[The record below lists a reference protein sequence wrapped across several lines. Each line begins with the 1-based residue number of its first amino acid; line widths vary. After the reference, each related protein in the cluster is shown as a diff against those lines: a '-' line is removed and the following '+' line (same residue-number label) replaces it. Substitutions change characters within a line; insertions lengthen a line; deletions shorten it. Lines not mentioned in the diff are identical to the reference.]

1 MMSSAFSEPGNGD
14 STEQSRLGLDA
25 VIKRLEDTVL
35 SPTASR
41 EDRALT
47 VRGGRWRA
55 SPTPVPARIREIV
68 AGSLA
73 EGPPQGLREPPAT
86 PGPGPEEH
94 ALLQDELS
102 RLEDLLAQAGA
113 ERDELAGRYH
123 AVSKRLQAQLET
135 TTAQLRRSE
144 LERSMDLEEAL
155 GRLEAA
161 EQRSTGLTQVN
172 ALLREQLEQM
182 RKAHNRLAEELART
196 TGSVPR
202 LRAELELRE
211 AQRWTRKECRR
222 SGVGVNG
229 VAVPPPLSLASVS
242 CLQAGRAH
250 SGQPQDALLQRQV
263 TALRGQ
269 LAELRAAT
277 EKGLADLRAD
287 VARMARRLHTACLSL
302 GSNLRLTAGSAAA
315 ALEQQLRD
323 KVREVLQLQGRW
335 AAEKAALQARL
346 TEQTLLVEKLTK
358 QNVSKERA
366 ISSLRMD
373 VQRLVAQAD
382 AGSEELAR
390 SSGAEGEGVQGQ
402 RRSPLHTGSL
412 LRAESPATLGSAL
425 WAVRAA
431 IQKWRQREQELRQQL
446 ESSEARATG
455 LQEQLSESQRELQ
468 ASRSLLQEERQD
480 LLGKL
485 EAQSREAQWNR
496 VTIELLGRGKAAL
509 EEAVEELRGEAAMSQ
524 AETRGLEARNAELQR
539 RLQQCAEQK
548 EALER
553 QGERSRRALESSQG
567 RLEQLEG
574 TVSGLKMELVSAQE
588 ALDSA
593 RLQRDILESE
603 REGLHGALARAE
615 SSKADLELL
624 VSRLK
629 AEGVEQRDSLAKMAA
644 VTEALAQD
652 KCSLNHAVLQ
662 LEQERDQLQMQQQT
676 LVQGQAG
683 AREQLLQA
691 KRQVELLRAERR
703 GLQQACRQLEERLE
717 RLEGQAARLRRERAQ
732 LQEQVGQVTCK
743 KQALE
748 KQLAQSLQDQ
758 EAQMAALQRALQ
770 EKEALSEE
778 RVQLLA
784 KQEALEKQGQL
795 MAEEAADLRAE
806 RDALESSLFEAQQ
819 LASQLQAQ
827 QEQLEGEARS
837 ARLAQQALQ
846 VELEQLQSVR
856 EAQETRL
863 RQRAAQ
869 QERDVQLAL
878 ESRAL
883 AHREDLARLQR
894 EKETLSLS
902 LMEGKEAAAR
912 RLKQEQELVAKNAS
926 RREALKEGVQSRRRE
941 RDERLL
947 QLQLEKQQALLLR
960 DAELSRL
967 RRELQLVRREAQG
980 QQERAEA
987 TVSAVAAELK
997 ALQAQF
1003 EDAISAHQTEARA
1016 LRETLRELAA
1026 QRSSAGRE
1034 AETLRAQ
1041 LDEAREA
1048 LAALRQELQGSE
1060 ETQEGLQREAR
1071 DARRVLADTAH
1082 EKDALRDSNT
1092 ELRAA
1097 LRRAEQEK
1105 ASFKRSTEERE
1116 QKVLVLEEAWAAAQ
1130 KQAGE
1135 LWAGLREAE
1144 RVAVDTQRQLQE
1156 LRRQV
1161 TTLEVENQRKSR
1173 ELVRLQTRGAQEPS
1187 RQEALALQTLVAEA
1201 EAARED
1207 SQREVRRLRRMLA
1220 EVEAW
1225 AKTREKHLER
1235 QLCESRGS
1243 ERALWAELR
1252 SVAQRLQQADGTAD
1266 SFQVRLDGACHWA
1279 HGLEQELA
1287 RAEGARREAEGRRGQ
1302 LWSTLHPGVG
1312 LHGRSPMASPELA
1325 GPPTRGP
1332 VPLAAPV
1339 ALARPWRPQGR
1350 GARASMRDAQRD
1362 LTWKLRDAQ
1371 REGPELPH
1379 RQPPARHMDCPST
1392 HGLPPTSVLPQDVW
1406 HSQTGVLSARRGEAK
1421 SEPTWALSLMEQLQR
1436 ALAVSEKGTSCPRP
1450 APGAMARVI
1459 LGNARLG
1466 PRGQPSEHT
1475 PTEGILH
1482 LAANG
1487 LSQLRCR
1494 ITGESS
1500 PETSRASPP
1509 RPALHVIQA
1518 DARRR
1523 VLWSTPGLCPQD
1535 RLSLPPPGAA
1545 RRCGWALG
1553 PAAGSARGAARRG
1566 ASCGRGGRAAPRTA
1580 RLQGELACDRS
1591 PTFAVPRPGSSQS
1604 WQSPPVP
1611 RGSCRESQC
1620 CLELGGPSTRPP
1632 TPGTRV
1638 PWRVSCCP
1646 GARSVGTDDRVCA
1659 GPGQRSEGLSL
1670 RKVQVQTA
1678 ELEQAHTQGLQELVA
1693 QHQRLQAAET
1703 KRLHGAR
1710 PQATQAPVSRERAQ
1724 QRQAKVLEGQLGWQG
1739 QLLDRDVQWRRAC
1752 LRQAFWA
1759 KNSVNT
1765 GKHVENISTNWSQK
1779 HNVLQGPATTSLRPE
1794 AARLRLQELRGRHGG
1809 RWLEVT
1815 QSPVSVTHWPRE
1827 ALGCKS

>member
-1 MMSSAFSEPGNGD
+1 MGGRQRCRDLPAPGV
-14 STEQSRLGLDA
+14 SRR
-25 VIKRLEDTVL
+25 VFQRLEDTVL

-47 VRGGRWRA
+47 VHGGRWRA

-68 AGSLA
+68 ADSLA
-73 EGPPQGLREPPAT
+73 EGPPQGLREPPAA

-123 AVSKRLQAQLET
+123 AVSERLQARLET

-161 EQRSTGLTQVN
+161 EQR
-172 ALLREQLEQM
+172 
-182 RKAHNRLAEELART
+182 
-196 TGSVPR
+196 
-202 LRAELELRE
+202 
-211 AQRWTRKECRR
+211 
-222 SGVGVNG
+222 
-229 VAVPPPLSLASVS
+229 
-242 CLQAGRAH
+242 
-250 SGQPQDALLQRQV
+250 
-263 TALRGQ
+263 
-269 LAELRAAT
+269 
-277 EKGLADLRAD
+277 GLADLRAD
-287 VARMARRLHTACLSL
+287 VARMARRLHTACLNL

-323 KVREVLQLQGRW
+323 KVREMLQLQGRW
-335 AAEKAALQARL
+335 AAEKVALQARL
-346 TEQTLLVEKLTK
+346 AEQTLLVEKLTE
-358 QNVSKERA
+358 QNASKERA

-373 VQRLVAQAD
+373 MQRLAAQAD

-390 SSGAEGEGVQGQ
+390 SSGAEGEEVQGQ

-412 LRAESPATLGSAL
+412 LRAESPATLDSAL
-425 WAVRAA
+425 WALRAA
-431 IQKWRQREQELRQQL
+431 IQKWRQREQ
-446 ESSEARATG
+446 
-455 LQEQLSESQRELQ
+455 
-468 ASRSLLQEERQD
+468 
-480 LLGKL
+480 
-485 EAQSREAQWNR
+485 
-496 VTIELLGRGKAAL
+496 
-509 EEAVEELRGEAAMSQ
+509 
-524 AETRGLEARNAELQR
+524 
-539 RLQQCAEQK
+539 
-548 EALER
+548 
-553 QGERSRRALESSQG
+553 
-567 RLEQLEG
+567 
-574 TVSGLKMELVSAQE
+574 
-588 ALDSA
+588 
-593 RLQRDILESE
+593 
-603 REGLHGALARAE
+603 AE

-652 KCSLNHAVLQ
+652 KCSLNHLVLQ
-662 LEQERDQLQMQQQT
+662 LEQERDELRAQQQT

-683 AREQLLQA
+683 TREQLAQA
-691 KRQVELLRAERR
+691 ERQVELLRAERR
-703 GLQQACRQLEERLE
+703 GLQRACGRLEERLE

-732 LQEQVGQVTCK
+732 LQEQVTCK

-778 RVQLLA
+778 RAQLLA

-863 RQRAAQ
+863 RRQAAQ

-878 ESRAL
+878 ESQAL

-902 LMEGKEAAAR
+902 LMEEKEAAAR
-912 RLKQEQELVAKNAS
+912 RLKQEKELVAKNAS
-926 RREALKEGVQSRRRE
+926 RTEALKEQVQSLRRE
-941 RDERLL
+941 RDEGRL

-967 RRELQLVRREAQG
+967 RGELQLVRREAQG
-980 QQERAEA
+980 QQEQAEA

-1048 LAALRQELQGSE
+1048 LAALRRELQGSE
-1060 ETQEGLQREAR
+1060 ETQEGLQGEAQ
-1071 DARRVLADTAH
+1071 DARRALADAAR

-1135 LWAGLREAE
+1135 LRAGLREAD
-1144 RVAVDTQRQLQE
+1144 RAAVDTQRQLQE

-1161 TTLEVENQRKSR
+1161 MTLEVENQRKSR
-1173 ELVRLQTRGAQEPS
+1173 ELVWLQTRGAQEPS

-1207 SQREVRRLRRMLA
+1207 AQREVRRLRRMLA
-1220 EVEAW
+1220 EVEAR
-1225 AKTREKHLER
+1225 AETREKGLER
-1235 QLCESRGS
+1235 QLCKSRGS

-1252 SVAQRLQQADGTAD
+1252 GVAQKLQQANGTAD
-1266 SFQVRLDGACHWA
+1266 SLQVLPDGACHWA

-1287 RAEGARREAEGRRGQ
+1287 RAKGAWREAEGQRGQ

-1312 LHGRSPMASPELA
+1312 LHGQSPAASPEPA
-1325 GPPTRGP
+1325 GPPTRVLKKKGP
-1332 VPLAAPV
+1332 FAAV
-1339 ALARPWRPQGR
+1339 
-1350 GARASMRDAQRD
+1350 
-1362 LTWKLRDAQ
+1362 
-1371 REGPELPH
+1371 
-1379 RQPPARHMDCPST
+1379 
-1392 HGLPPTSVLPQDVW
+1392 
-1406 HSQTGVLSARRGEAK
+1406 
-1421 SEPTWALSLMEQLQR
+1421 
-1436 ALAVSEKGTSCPRP
+1436 
-1450 APGAMARVI
+1450 
-1459 LGNARLG
+1459 
-1466 PRGQPSEHT
+1466 
-1475 PTEGILH
+1475 
-1482 LAANG
+1482 
-1487 LSQLRCR
+1487 
-1494 ITGESS
+1494 
-1500 PETSRASPP
+1500 
-1509 RPALHVIQA
+1509 
-1518 DARRR
+1518 
-1523 VLWSTPGLCPQD
+1523 
-1535 RLSLPPPGAA
+1535 
-1545 RRCGWALG
+1545 
-1553 PAAGSARGAARRG
+1553 
-1566 ASCGRGGRAAPRTA
+1566 
-1580 RLQGELACDRS
+1580 
-1591 PTFAVPRPGSSQS
+1591 
-1604 WQSPPVP
+1604 
-1611 RGSCRESQC
+1611 
-1620 CLELGGPSTRPP
+1620 
-1632 TPGTRV
+1632 
-1638 PWRVSCCP
+1638 
-1646 GARSVGTDDRVCA
+1646 
-1659 GPGQRSEGLSL
+1659 
-1670 RKVQVQTA
+1670 VQTA
-1678 ELEQAHTQGLQELVA
+1678 ELEQAHSQRLQELVA

-1703 KRLHGAR
+1703 ERLHGAR
-1710 PQATQAPVSRERAQ
+1710 PQAAQAPVSRERAQ
-1724 QRQAKVLEGQLGWQG
+1724 QWQAKVLEGQVGWQG
-1739 QLLDRDVQWRRAC
+1739 W
-1752 LRQAFWA
+1752 
-1759 KNSVNT
+1759 T
-1765 GKHVENISTNWSQK
+1765 GKG
-1779 HNVLQGPATTSLRPE
+1779 VLCLPGLSLSSSRPPQGPYVSSRHPTVTEEQKQVTTLSMPPPSPIKKG
-1794 AARLRLQELRGRHGG
+1794 ADSPAVRGR
-1809 RWLEVT
+1809 WV
-1815 QSPVSVTHWPRE
+1815 
-1827 ALGCKS
+1827 

>member
-1 MMSSAFSEPGNGD
+1 MTRSAP
-14 STEQSRLGLDA
+14 
-25 VIKRLEDTVL
+25 
-35 SPTASR
+35 
-41 EDRALT
+41 
-47 VRGGRWRA
+47 
-55 SPTPVPARIREIV
+55 
-68 AGSLA
+68 
-73 EGPPQGLREPPAT
+73 
-86 PGPGPEEH
+86 H
-94 ALLQDELS
+94 
-102 RLEDLLAQAGA
+102 
-113 ERDELAGRYH
+113 
-123 AVSKRLQAQLET
+123 
-135 TTAQLRRSE
+135 
-144 LERSMDLEEAL
+144 
-155 GRLEAA
+155 
-161 EQRSTGLTQVN
+161 
-172 ALLREQLEQM
+172 
-182 RKAHNRLAEELART
+182 
-196 TGSVPR
+196 PR
-202 LRAELELRE
+202 
-211 AQRWTRKECRR
+211 CRR
-222 SGVGVNG
+222 NGVGVNG
-229 VAVPPPLSLASVS
+229 VVGPPPLSLASVS
-242 CLQAGRAH
+242 CLQAGRAR

-263 TALRGQ
+263 IALRGH

-287 VARMARRLHTACLSL
+287 VARMARRLHTACLNLS
-302 GSNLRLTAGSAAA
+302 SNLRLTAGSAAA

-323 KVREVLQLQGRW
+323 KVREMLQLQGRW

-346 TEQTLLVEKLTK
+346 AEQTLLVEKLTE
-358 QNVSKERA
+358 QNTSKERA

-373 VQRLVAQAD
+373 VQRLESQHGGRGPTAPGDSGAEVETLRLLLDSITQVAQAD

-412 LRAESPATLGSAL
+412 LRAESPATLDSAL

-485 EAQSREAQWNR
+485 EAQSREAQWSR
-496 VTIELLGRGKAAL
+496 VTSELLGREKAAL
-509 EEAVEELRGEAAMSQ
+509 EEVVEELRGEATMSH
-524 AETRGLEARNAELQR
+524 AEKRSMEARNAELQR
-539 RLQQCAEQK
+539 SLQQCAEQK

-553 QGERSRRALESSQG
+553 QGERGQRALESSQG

-574 TVSGLKMELVSAQE
+574 TVSGLKTELVSAQE

-652 KCSLNHAVLQ
+652 KCSLNHLVLQ
-662 LEQERDQLQMQQQT
+662 LEQEREELQAQQQT

-683 AREQLLQA
+683 TREQLAQA
-691 KRQVELLRAERR
+691 ERQVELLRAERR
-703 GLQQACRQLEERLE
+703 GLQRACGRLEERLE

-732 LQEQVGQVTCK
+732 LQEQVTCK

-806 RDALESSLFEAQQ
+806 RDTLESSLFEARQ

-837 ARLAQQALQ
+837 TRLAQQALR
-846 VELEQLQSVR
+846 VELEQLQSVQ

-863 RQRAAQ
+863 RRQAAQ

-878 ESRAL
+878 ESQAL

-902 LMEGKEAAAR
+902 LMEEKEAAAR
-912 RLKQEQELVAKNAS
+912 RLKQEKELVAKNAS
-926 RREALKEGVQSRRRE
+926 RREALKEQVQSLRRQ
-941 RDERLL
+941 RDEGRL

-967 RRELQLVRREAQG
+967 RGELQLVRREAQG
-980 QQERAEA
+980 QQEQAEA
-987 TVSAVAAELK
+987 TVSAVATELK

-1048 LAALRQELQGSE
+1048 LAALRRELQGSE
-1060 ETQEGLQREAR
+1060 ETQEGLQGEAR
-1071 DARRVLADTAH
+1071 DARRALADAAR

-1130 KQAGE
+1130 KQASE
-1135 LWAGLREAE
+1135 LRAGLREAE
-1144 RVAVDTQRQLQE
+1144 RAAVDTQRQLQE

-1161 TTLEVENQRKSR
+1161 TTLEVENQRKTQ

-1207 SQREVRRLRRMLA
+1207 AQREVRRLRRMLA
-1220 EVEAW
+1220 EVEAR
-1225 AKTREKHLER
+1225 AETREKDLER
-1235 QLCESRGS
+1235 QLCKSRGS

-1252 SVAQRLQQADGTAD
+1252 GVAQKLQQANGTAD
-1266 SFQVRLDGACHWA
+1266 SLQVRPDGACHWA
-1279 HGLEQELA
+1279 HGLKQELA
-1287 RAEGARREAEGRRGQ
+1287 RAKGAWREAEGQRGQ

-1312 LHGRSPMASPELA
+1312 FHGRSPAASPEPA
-1325 GPPTRGP
+1325 GPPTR
-1332 VPLAAPV
+1332 V
-1339 ALARPWRPQGR
+1339 
-1350 GARASMRDAQRD
+1350 
-1362 LTWKLRDAQ
+1362 
-1371 REGPELPH
+1371 
-1379 RQPPARHMDCPST
+1379 
-1392 HGLPPTSVLPQDVW
+1392 
-1406 HSQTGVLSARRGEAK
+1406 
-1421 SEPTWALSLMEQLQR
+1421 SLL
-1436 ALAVSEKGTSCPRP
+1436 VCGTSGGKLDKSIAVYREEEFE
-1450 APGAMARVI
+1450 I
-1459 LGNARLG
+1459 F
-1466 PRGQPSEHT
+1466 Q
-1475 PTEGILH
+1475 GILKE
-1482 LAANG
+1482 NKKTD
-1487 LSQLRCR
+1487 CN
-1494 ITGESS
+1494 
-1500 PETSRASPP
+1500 SRA
-1509 RPALHVIQA
+1509 V
-1518 DARRR
+1518 
-1523 VLWSTPGLCPQD
+1523 
-1535 RLSLPPPGAA
+1535 
-1545 RRCGWALG
+1545 
-1553 PAAGSARGAARRG
+1553 
-1566 ASCGRGGRAAPRTA
+1566 
-1580 RLQGELACDRS
+1580 
-1591 PTFAVPRPGSSQS
+1591 
-1604 WQSPPVP
+1604 
-1611 RGSCRESQC
+1611 
-1620 CLELGGPSTRPP
+1620 
-1632 TPGTRV
+1632 
-1638 PWRVSCCP
+1638 
-1646 GARSVGTDDRVCA
+1646 
-1659 GPGQRSEGLSL
+1659 
-1670 RKVQVQTA
+1670 KVAEVQTA
-1678 ELEQAHTQGLQELVA
+1678 ELEQAHSQQLQELVA
-1693 QHQRLQAAET
+1693 QHQRLQAAKTEC
-1703 KRLHGAR
+1703 LHGAR
-1710 PQATQAPVSRERAQ
+1710 PQAGQAPVSRERAQ
-1724 QRQAKVLEGQLGWQG
+1724 QQQAKVLEGQVASRRQP
-1739 QLLDRDVQWRRAC
+1739 LDPDVQWRQAC
-1752 LRQAFWA
+1752 LHQAFRA

-1779 HNVLQGPATTSLRPE
+1779 HNVLQGPAATSLRPE

-1815 QSPVSVTHWPRE
+1815 QSPVPVTHWPRE
-1827 ALGCKS
+1827 ALGCRR

>member
-1 MMSSAFSEPGNGD
+1 MSSASSEPGNGD
-14 STEQSRLGLDA
+14 SAERSRLGLDA

-55 SPTPVPARIREIV
+55 SPIPVPARIRDIV

-73 EGPPQGLREPPAT
+73 EGPRQGLWEPLAS
-86 PGPGPEEH
+86 PGSGPEEH
-94 ALLQDELS
+94 TLLQDELS

-123 AVSKRLQAQLET
+123 TVNERLQARLQA

-144 LERSMDLEEAL
+144 LERSMDLEDAL

-161 EQRSTGLTQVN
+161 EQRSTGLSQVN
-172 ALLREQLEQM
+172 ALLREQLEQL
-182 RKAHNRLAEELART
+182 RKAHDRLAEELART

-202 LRAELELRE
+202 LWAELELRE
-211 AQRWTRKECRR
+211 AQRRTHRE
-222 SGVGVNG
+222 
-229 VAVPPPLSLASVS
+229 
-242 CLQAGRAH
+242 AGRAR

-263 TALRGQ
+263 TALRGR

-287 VARMARRLHTACLSL
+287 VARMARRLHTACLNLS
-302 GSNLRLTAGSAAA
+302 SNLRLTAGSEAA

-323 KVREVLQLQGRW
+323 KVQEMLQLQGCW

-346 TEQTLLVEKLTK
+346 AEQTLLVEKLTE
-358 QNVSKERA
+358 QNASKERA

-373 VQRLVAQAD
+373 VQRLESQHGGGDPTAPEDSRAEVETLRLLLDSITQVAQAD

-390 SSGAEGEGVQGQ
+390 SSGAEGEGAQGQ
-402 RRSPLHTGSL
+402 RGSPLHAGNS
-412 LRAESPATLGSAL
+412 LRAESPADPDSAL
-425 WAVRAA
+425 WAVRQA
-431 IQKWRQREQELRQQL
+431 IQRWRQREQELRQQL

-480 LLGKL
+480 LRGKL
-485 EAQSREAQWNR
+485 EAQSREAQWSR
-496 VTIELLGRGKAAL
+496 MTSELLGREKTAL
-509 EEAVEELRGEAAMSQ
+509 EETVEELRGEAATSH
-524 AETRGLEARNAELQR
+524 AEKQSLEARNAELQR
-539 RLQQCAEQK
+539 SLRQCTEQK

-553 QGERSRRALESSQG
+553 QGERGRRALESSQG

-574 TVSGLKMELVSAQE
+574 TVSGLKTELVSAQE

-652 KCSLNHAVLQ
+652 KGSLNHLVLQ
-662 LEQERDQLQMQQQT
+662 LEQERDELRAQQQM
-676 LVQGQAG
+676 LAQGQAG
-683 AREQLLQA
+683 TREQLAQA
-691 KRQVELLRAERR
+691 ERQVELLRAERR
-703 GLQQACRQLEERLE
+703 GLQRACGRLEERLE
-717 RLEGQAARLRRERAQ
+717 RLEGQATRLRRERAQ

-819 LASQLQAQ
+819 LASQLQARQ
-827 QEQLEGEARS
+827 KQLEGEARG
-837 ARLAQQALQ
+837 ARLARQALQ
-846 VELEQLQSVR
+846 VELEQLQSVQ

-863 RQRAAQ
+863 RRQAAQ
-869 QERDVQLAL
+869 QERDAQLAL
-878 ESRAL
+878 ESWAL

-902 LMEGKEAAAR
+902 LMEEKEAAAR
-912 RLKQEQELVAKNAS
+912 RLKQEKELVAKNAT
-926 RREALKEGVQSRRRE
+926 RRAALKEEIQSLRRE
-941 RDERLL
+941 RDESLL
-947 QLQLEKQQALLLR
+947 QLQHEKQQALLLR

-967 RRELQLVRREAQG
+967 RGELQLVRQEAQG
-980 QQERAEA
+980 QQEQAEA
-987 TVSAVAAELK
+987 TISTVASELK

-1016 LRETLRELAA
+1016 LRETLRALVA
-1026 QRSSAGRE
+1026 QRSSTGRE

-1041 LDEAREA
+1041 LDEAHEA
-1048 LAALRQELQGSE
+1048 LAALHRELQGSE
-1060 ETQEGLQREAR
+1060 ETQEGLQKEAR
-1071 DARRVLADTAH
+1071 DARRALADVAR

-1092 ELRAA
+1092 ELRAT

-1135 LWAGLREAE
+1135 LRASLREAE
-1144 RVAVDTQRQLQE
+1144 RAAVDTQQQLQE

-1161 TTLEVENQRKSR
+1161 TTLEAENQRKSR

-1201 EAARED
+1201 KAARED
-1207 SQREVRRLRRMLA
+1207 SQWEVRRLRRMLA
-1220 EVEAW
+1220 EVEAQ

-1243 ERALWAELR
+1243 ERALWAELHG
-1252 SVAQRLQQADGTAD
+1252 VARKLLQADGVAD
-1266 SFQVRLDGACHWA
+1266 SLQARPDRACGRA
-1279 HGLEQELA
+1279 HGLKQEPA
-1287 RAEGARREAEGRRGQ
+1287 RAEGTRRETEGQRGQ
-1302 LWSTLHPGVG
+1302 LWSMLRPSVG
-1312 LHGRSPMASPELA
+1312 LHGWSPVASPEPA
-1325 GPPTRGP
+1325 GPPTRD
-1332 VPLAAPV
+1332 
-1339 ALARPWRPQGR
+1339 GR
-1350 GARASMRDAQRD
+1350 AGA
-1362 LTWKLRDAQ
+1362 
-1371 REGPELPH
+1371 G
-1379 RQPPARHMDCPST
+1379 
-1392 HGLPPTSVLPQDVW
+1392 
-1406 HSQTGVLSARRGEAK
+1406 
-1421 SEPTWALSLMEQLQR
+1421 
-1436 ALAVSEKGTSCPRP
+1436 PRP
-1450 APGAMARVI
+1450 VAPGA
-1459 LGNARLG
+1459 GG
-1466 PRGQPSEHT
+1466 PAPVTPGCRDGTPAQSPTTGCTGPGVPREGAAAGEDAGGAGGLAGVHREGGAVPAWPQPELLQATPGPPLCPPVTPHSLRG
-1475 PTEGILH
+1475 G
-1482 LAANG
+1482 G
-1487 LSQLRCR
+1487 R
-1494 ITGESS
+1494 
-1500 PETSRASPP
+1500 SPP
-1509 RPALHVIQA
+1509 
-1518 DARRR
+1518 
-1523 VLWSTPGLCPQD
+1523 S
-1535 RLSLPPPGAA
+1535 
-1545 RRCGWALG
+1545 
-1553 PAAGSARGAARRG
+1553 
-1566 ASCGRGGRAAPRTA
+1566 PRHH
-1580 RLQGELACDRS
+1580 
-1591 PTFAVPRPGSSQS
+1591 
-1604 WQSPPVP
+1604 
-1611 RGSCRESQC
+1611 
-1620 CLELGGPSTRPP
+1620 RPP
-1632 TPGTRV
+1632 SRG
-1638 PWRVSCCP
+1638 
-1646 GARSVGTDDRVCA
+1646 VGTVPQSEVA
-1659 GPGQRSEGLSL
+1659 GCE
-1670 RKVQVQTA
+1670 
-1678 ELEQAHTQGLQELVA
+1678 
-1693 QHQRLQAAET
+1693 
-1703 KRLHGAR
+1703 
-1710 PQATQAPVSRERAQ
+1710 VSRRAWHT
-1724 QRQAKVLEGQLGWQG
+1724 APW
-1739 QLLDRDVQWRRAC
+1739 
-1752 LRQAFWA
+1752 
-1759 KNSVNT
+1759 
-1765 GKHVENISTNWSQK
+1765 
-1779 HNVLQGPATTSLRPE
+1779 
-1794 AARLRLQELRGRHGG
+1794 
-1809 RWLEVT
+1809 WL
-1815 QSPVSVTHWPRE
+1815 
-1827 ALGCKS
+1827 

>member
-1 MMSSAFSEPGNGD
+1 MSSASSEPGNGD
-14 STEQSRLGLDA
+14 STKKSQLGLDA

-47 VRGGRWRA
+47 VHGGRWRA

-68 AGSLA
+68 ADSLA
-73 EGPPQGLREPPAT
+73 EGPPQGLREPPAA

-123 AVSKRLQAQLET
+123 AVSERLQARLET

-161 EQRSTGLTQVN
+161 EQRSTGLSQVN

-182 RKAHNRLAEELART
+182 RKAHDRLAEELART

-202 LRAELELRE
+202 LRAELELRK
-211 AQRWTRKECRR
+211 AQRWTRRE
-222 SGVGVNG
+222 
-229 VAVPPPLSLASVS
+229 
-242 CLQAGRAH
+242 AGRAR

-263 TALRGQ
+263 IALRGH

-287 VARMARRLHTACLSL
+287 VARMARRLHTACLNL

-323 KVREVLQLQGRW
+323 KVREMLQLQGRW
-335 AAEKAALQARL
+335 AAEKVALQARL
-346 TEQTLLVEKLTK
+346 AEQTLLVEKLTE
-358 QNVSKERA
+358 QNASKERA

-373 VQRLVAQAD
+373 VQRLAAQAD

-390 SSGAEGEGVQGQ
+390 SSGAEGEEVQGQ

-412 LRAESPATLGSAL
+412 LRAESPATLDSAL

-431 IQKWRQREQELRQQL
+431 IQKWRQREQELCQQL

-485 EAQSREAQWNR
+485 EAQSREAQWSR
-496 VTIELLGRGKAAL
+496 VTSELLGREKAAL
-509 EEAVEELRGEAAMSQ
+509 EEVVEELRGEATMSH
-524 AETRGLEARNAELQR
+524 AEKRSVEARNAELQR
-539 RLQQCAEQK
+539 SLQQCAGQK

-553 QGERSRRALESSQG
+553 QGERGRRALESSQG

-574 TVSGLKMELVSAQE
+574 TVSGLKTELVSAQE

-652 KCSLNHAVLQ
+652 KCSLNHLVLQ
-662 LEQERDQLQMQQQT
+662 LEQERDELRAQQQT

-683 AREQLLQA
+683 TREQLAQA
-691 KRQVELLRAERR
+691 ERQVELLRAERR
-703 GLQQACRQLEERLE
+703 GLQRACGRLEERLE

-732 LQEQVGQVTCK
+732 LQEQVTCK

-778 RVQLLA
+778 RAQLLA

-846 VELEQLQSVR
+846 VELEQLQSVW

-863 RQRAAQ
+863 RRQAAQ

-878 ESRAL
+878 ESQAL

-902 LMEGKEAAAR
+902 LMEEKEAAAR
-912 RLKQEQELVAKNAS
+912 RLKQEKELVAKNAS
-926 RREALKEGVQSRRRE
+926 RTEALKEQVQSLRRE
-941 RDERLL
+941 RDEGRL

-967 RRELQLVRREAQG
+967 RGELQLVRREAQG
-980 QQERAEA
+980 QQEQAE
-987 TVSAVAAELK
+987 
-997 ALQAQF
+997 
-1003 EDAISAHQTEARA
+1003 TEARA
-1016 LRETLRELAA
+1016 LRETLQELAA
-1026 QRSSAGRE
+1026 QRSSTGRE
-1034 AETLRAQ
+1034 AEMLRAQ

-1048 LAALRQELQGSE
+1048 LAALRRELQGSE
-1060 ETQEGLQREAR
+1060 ETQEGLQGEAQ
-1071 DARRVLADTAH
+1071 DARRALADAAR

-1097 LRRAEQEK
+1097 LHRAEQEK

-1135 LWAGLREAE
+1135 LRAGLREADQA
-1144 RVAVDTQRQLQE
+1144 AVDTQRQLQE

-1161 TTLEVENQRKSR
+1161 MTLEVENQRKSR
-1173 ELVRLQTRGAQEPS
+1173 ELVWLQTRGAQEPS

-1201 EAARED
+1201 EAARKD
-1207 SQREVRRLRRMLA
+1207 AQREVRRLRRMLA
-1220 EVEAW
+1220 EVEAR
-1225 AKTREKHLER
+1225 AETREKDLER

-1252 SVAQRLQQADGTAD
+1252 GVAQKLQQANGTAD
-1266 SFQVRLDGACHWA
+1266 SLQVLPDGACHWA

-1287 RAEGARREAEGRRGQ
+1287 RAEGAWREAEGQRGQ

-1312 LHGRSPMASPELA
+1312 LHGRSPAASPEPA
-1325 GPPTRGP
+1325 GAPTRG
-1332 VPLAAPV
+1332 
-1339 ALARPWRPQGR
+1339 Q
-1350 GARASMRDAQRD
+1350 
-1362 LTWKLRDAQ
+1362 
-1371 REGPELPH
+1371 
-1379 RQPPARHMDCPST
+1379 C
-1392 HGLPPTSVLPQDVW
+1392 
-1406 HSQTGVLSARRGEAK
+1406 
-1421 SEPTWALSLMEQLQR
+1421 
-1436 ALAVSEKGTSCPRP
+1436 
-1450 APGAMARVI
+1450 
-1459 LGNARLG
+1459 
-1466 PRGQPSEHT
+1466 
-1475 PTEGILH
+1475 
-1482 LAANG
+1482 
-1487 LSQLRCR
+1487 
-1494 ITGESS
+1494 
-1500 PETSRASPP
+1500 PP
-1509 RPALHVIQA
+1509 RPPRH
-1518 DARRR
+1518 
-1523 VLWSTPGLCPQD
+1523 
-1535 RLSLPPPGAA
+1535 PPGA
-1545 RRCGWALG
+1545 
-1553 PAAGSARGAARRG
+1553 PQ
-1566 ASCGRGGRAAPRTA
+1566 P
-1580 RLQGELACDRS
+1580 
-1591 PTFAVPRPGSSQS
+1591 
-1604 WQSPPVP
+1604 P
-1611 RGSCRESQC
+1611 RGS
-1620 CLELGGPSTRPP
+1620 PP
-1632 TPGTRV
+1632 IPRSPRV
-1638 PWRVSCCP
+1638 
-1646 GARSVGTDDRVCA
+1646 
-1659 GPGQRSEGLSL
+1659 
-1670 RKVQVQTA
+1670 
-1678 ELEQAHTQGLQELVA
+1678 
-1693 QHQRLQAAET
+1693 
-1703 KRLHGAR
+1703 
-1710 PQATQAPVSRERAQ
+1710 
-1724 QRQAKVLEGQLGWQG
+1724 
-1739 QLLDRDVQWRRAC
+1739 
-1752 LRQAFWA
+1752 
-1759 KNSVNT
+1759 
-1765 GKHVENISTNWSQK
+1765 
-1779 HNVLQGPATTSLRPE
+1779 GPA
-1794 AARLRLQELRGRHGG
+1794 
-1809 RWLEVT
+1809 V
-1815 QSPVSVTHWPRE
+1815 
-1827 ALGCKS
+1827 

>member
-1 MMSSAFSEPGNGD
+1 MSSASSEPGNGD
-14 STEQSRLGLDA
+14 STKKSQLGLDA

-47 VRGGRWRA
+47 VHGGRWRA

-68 AGSLA
+68 ADSLA
-73 EGPPQGLREPPAT
+73 EGPPQGLREPPAA

-123 AVSKRLQAQLET
+123 AVSERLQARLET

-161 EQRSTGLTQVN
+161 EQRSTGLSQVN

-182 RKAHNRLAEELART
+182 RKAHDRLAEELART

-202 LRAELELRE
+202 LRAELELRK
-211 AQRWTRKECRR
+211 AQRWTRRE
-222 SGVGVNG
+222 
-229 VAVPPPLSLASVS
+229 
-242 CLQAGRAH
+242 AGRAR

-263 TALRGQ
+263 IALRGH

-287 VARMARRLHTACLSL
+287 VARMARRLHTACLNL

-323 KVREVLQLQGRW
+323 KVREMLQLQGRW
-335 AAEKAALQARL
+335 AAEKVALQARL
-346 TEQTLLVEKLTK
+346 AEQTLLVEKLTE
-358 QNVSKERA
+358 QNASKERA

-373 VQRLVAQAD
+373 VQRLAAQAD

-390 SSGAEGEGVQGQ
+390 SSGAEGEEVQGQ

-412 LRAESPATLGSAL
+412 LRAESPATLDSAL

-431 IQKWRQREQELRQQL
+431 IQKWRQREQELCQQL

-485 EAQSREAQWNR
+485 EAQSREAQWSR
-496 VTIELLGRGKAAL
+496 VTSELLGREKAAL
-509 EEAVEELRGEAAMSQ
+509 EEVVEELRGEATMSH
-524 AETRGLEARNAELQR
+524 AEKRSVEARNAELQR
-539 RLQQCAEQK
+539 SLQQCAGQK

-553 QGERSRRALESSQG
+553 QGERGRRALESSQG

-574 TVSGLKMELVSAQE
+574 TVSGLKTELVSAQE

-652 KCSLNHAVLQ
+652 KCSLNHLVL
-662 LEQERDQLQMQQQT
+662 
-676 LVQGQAG
+676 
-683 AREQLLQA
+683 
-691 KRQVELLRAERR
+691 
-703 GLQQACRQLEERLE
+703 
-717 RLEGQAARLRRERAQ
+717 
-732 LQEQVGQVTCK
+732 QVTCK

-778 RVQLLA
+778 RAQLLA

-846 VELEQLQSVR
+846 VELEQLQSVW

-863 RQRAAQ
+863 RRQAAQ

-878 ESRAL
+878 ESQAL

-902 LMEGKEAAAR
+902 LMEEKEAAAR
-912 RLKQEQELVAKNAS
+912 RLKQEKELVAKNAS
-926 RREALKEGVQSRRRE
+926 RTEALKEQVQSLRRE
-941 RDERLL
+941 RDEGRL

-967 RRELQLVRREAQG
+967 RGELQLVRREAQG
-980 QQERAEA
+980 QQEQAEA

-1016 LRETLRELAA
+1016 LRETLQELAA
-1026 QRSSAGRE
+1026 QRSSTGRE
-1034 AETLRAQ
+1034 AEMLRAQ

-1048 LAALRQELQGSE
+1048 LAALRRELQGSE
-1060 ETQEGLQREAR
+1060 ETQEGLQGEAQ
-1071 DARRVLADTAH
+1071 DARRALADAAR

-1097 LRRAEQEK
+1097 LHRAEQEK

-1135 LWAGLREAE
+1135 LRAGLREADQA
-1144 RVAVDTQRQLQE
+1144 AVDTQRQLQE

-1161 TTLEVENQRKSR
+1161 MTLEVENQRKSR
-1173 ELVRLQTRGAQEPS
+1173 ELVWLQTRGAQEPS

-1201 EAARED
+1201 EAARKD
-1207 SQREVRRLRRMLA
+1207 AQREVRRLRRMLA
-1220 EVEAW
+1220 EVEAR
-1225 AKTREKHLER
+1225 AETREKDLER

-1252 SVAQRLQQADGTAD
+1252 GVAQKLQQANGTAD
-1266 SFQVRLDGACHWA
+1266 SLQVLPDGACHWA

-1287 RAEGARREAEGRRGQ
+1287 RAEGAWREAEGQRGQ

-1312 LHGRSPMASPELA
+1312 LHGRSPAASPEPA
-1325 GPPTRGP
+1325 GAPTRGP
-1332 VPLAAPV
+1332 DGGAGAGPQPAAPG
-1339 ALARPWRPQGR
+1339 AGRPAPATPGCRDRAPARGPTTGCTGP
-1350 GARASMRDAQRD
+1350 SVP
-1362 LTWKLRDAQ
+1362 
-1371 REGPELPH
+1371 REGP
-1379 RQPPARHMDCPST
+1379 A
-1392 HGLPPTSVLPQDVW
+1392 V
-1406 HSQTGVLSARRGEAK
+1406 AGE
-1421 SEPTWALSLMEQLQR
+1421 
-1436 ALAVSEKGTSCPRP
+1436 G
-1450 APGAMARVI
+1450 
-1459 LGNARLG
+1459 
-1466 PRGQPSEHT
+1466 GQPE
-1475 PTEGILH
+1475 
-1482 LAANG
+1482 AAAG
-1487 LSQLRCR
+1487 P
-1494 ITGESS
+1494 G
-1500 PETSRASPP
+1500 RAV
-1509 RPALHVIQA
+1509 AA
-1518 DARRR
+1518 
-1523 VLWSTPGLCPQD
+1523 
-1535 RLSLPPPGAA
+1535 SLPPPGLP
-1545 RRCGWALG
+1545 GQEVK
-1553 PAAGSARGAARRG
+1553 
-1566 ASCGRGGRAAPRTA
+1566 AAPEPRWPG
-1580 RLQGELACDRS
+1580 RPS
-1591 PTFAVPRPGSSQS
+1591 PDQ
-1604 WQSPPVP
+1604 
-1611 RGSCRESQC
+1611 
-1620 CLELGGPSTRPP
+1620 
-1632 TPGTRV
+1632 
-1638 PWRVSCCP
+1638 
-1646 GARSVGTDDRVCA
+1646 
-1659 GPGQRSEGLSL
+1659 
-1670 RKVQVQTA
+1670 
-1678 ELEQAHTQGLQELVA
+1678 
-1693 QHQRLQAAET
+1693 QAAEPLLS
-1703 KRLHGAR
+1703 RDSSSRGA
-1710 PQATQAPVSRERAQ
+1710 
-1724 QRQAKVLEGQLGWQG
+1724 LE
-1739 QLLDRDVQWRRAC
+1739 
-1752 LRQAFWA
+1752 
-1759 KNSVNT
+1759 S
-1765 GKHVENISTNWSQK
+1765 
-1779 HNVLQGPATTSLRPE
+1779 
-1794 AARLRLQELRGRHGG
+1794 AAL
-1809 RWLEVT
+1809 
-1815 QSPVSVTHWPRE
+1815 SDP
-1827 ALGCKS
+1827 

>member
-1 MMSSAFSEPGNGD
+1 MSSASSEPGNGD
-14 STEQSRLGLDA
+14 STKKSQLGLDA

-47 VRGGRWRA
+47 VHGGRWRA

-68 AGSLA
+68 ADSLA
-73 EGPPQGLREPPAT
+73 EGPPQGLREPPAA

-123 AVSKRLQAQLET
+123 AVSERLQARLET

-161 EQRSTGLTQVN
+161 EQRSTGLSQVN

-182 RKAHNRLAEELART
+182 RKAHDRLAEELART

-202 LRAELELRE
+202 LRAELELRK
-211 AQRWTRKECRR
+211 AQRWTRRE
-222 SGVGVNG
+222 
-229 VAVPPPLSLASVS
+229 
-242 CLQAGRAH
+242 AGRAR

-263 TALRGQ
+263 IALRGH

-287 VARMARRLHTACLSL
+287 VARMARRLHTACLNL

-323 KVREVLQLQGRW
+323 KVREMLQLQGRW
-335 AAEKAALQARL
+335 AAEKVALQARL
-346 TEQTLLVEKLTK
+346 AEQTLLVEKLTE
-358 QNVSKERA
+358 QNASKERA

-373 VQRLVAQAD
+373 VQRLAAQAD

-390 SSGAEGEGVQGQ
+390 SSGAEGEEVQGQ

-412 LRAESPATLGSAL
+412 LRAESPATLDSAL

-431 IQKWRQREQELRQQL
+431 IQKWRQREQELCQQL

-485 EAQSREAQWNR
+485 EAQSREAQWSR
-496 VTIELLGRGKAAL
+496 VTSELLGREKAAL
-509 EEAVEELRGEAAMSQ
+509 EEVVEELRGEATMSH
-524 AETRGLEARNAELQR
+524 AEKRSVEARNAELQR
-539 RLQQCAEQK
+539 SLQQCAGQK

-553 QGERSRRALESSQG
+553 QGERGRRALESSQG

-574 TVSGLKMELVSAQE
+574 TVSGLKTELVSAQE

-652 KCSLNHAVLQ
+652 KCSLNHLVLQ
-662 LEQERDQLQMQQQT
+662 LEQERDELRAQQQT

-683 AREQLLQA
+683 TREQLAQA
-691 KRQVELLRAERR
+691 ERQVELLRAERR
-703 GLQQACRQLEERLE
+703 GLQRACGRLEERLE

-732 LQEQVGQVTCK
+732 LQEQVTCK

-778 RVQLLA
+778 RAQLLA

-846 VELEQLQSVR
+846 VELEQLQSVW

-863 RQRAAQ
+863 RRQAAQ

-878 ESRAL
+878 ESQAL

-902 LMEGKEAAAR
+902 LMEEKEAAAR
-912 RLKQEQELVAKNAS
+912 RLKQEKELVAKNAS
-926 RREALKEGVQSRRRE
+926 RTEALKEQVQSLRRE
-941 RDERLL
+941 RDEGRL

-967 RRELQLVRREAQG
+967 RGELQLVRREAQG
-980 QQERAEA
+980 QQEQAE
-987 TVSAVAAELK
+987 
-997 ALQAQF
+997 
-1003 EDAISAHQTEARA
+1003 TEARA
-1016 LRETLRELAA
+1016 LRETLQELAA
-1026 QRSSAGRE
+1026 QRSSTGRE
-1034 AETLRAQ
+1034 AEMLRAQ

-1048 LAALRQELQGSE
+1048 LAALRRELQGSE
-1060 ETQEGLQREAR
+1060 ETQEGLQGEAQ
-1071 DARRVLADTAH
+1071 DARRALADAAR

-1097 LRRAEQEK
+1097 LHRAEQEK

-1135 LWAGLREAE
+1135 LRAGLREADQA
-1144 RVAVDTQRQLQE
+1144 AVDTQRQLQE

-1161 TTLEVENQRKSR
+1161 MTLEVENQRKSR
-1173 ELVRLQTRGAQEPS
+1173 ELVWLQTRGAQEPS

-1201 EAARED
+1201 EAARKD
-1207 SQREVRRLRRMLA
+1207 AQREVRRLRRMLA
-1220 EVEAW
+1220 EVEAR
-1225 AKTREKHLER
+1225 AETREKDLER

-1252 SVAQRLQQADGTAD
+1252 GVAQKLQQANGTAD
-1266 SFQVRLDGACHWA
+1266 SLQVLPDGACHWA

-1287 RAEGARREAEGRRGQ
+1287 RAEGAWREAEGQRGQ

-1312 LHGRSPMASPELA
+1312 LHGRSPAASPEPA
-1325 GPPTRGP
+1325 GAPTRGP
-1332 VPLAAPV
+1332 DGGAGAGPQPAAPG
-1339 ALARPWRPQGR
+1339 AGRPAPATPGCRDRAPARGPTTGCTGP
-1350 GARASMRDAQRD
+1350 SVP
-1362 LTWKLRDAQ
+1362 
-1371 REGPELPH
+1371 REGP
-1379 RQPPARHMDCPST
+1379 A
-1392 HGLPPTSVLPQDVW
+1392 V
-1406 HSQTGVLSARRGEAK
+1406 AGE
-1421 SEPTWALSLMEQLQR
+1421 
-1436 ALAVSEKGTSCPRP
+1436 G
-1450 APGAMARVI
+1450 
-1459 LGNARLG
+1459 
-1466 PRGQPSEHT
+1466 GQPE
-1475 PTEGILH
+1475 
-1482 LAANG
+1482 AAAG
-1487 LSQLRCR
+1487 P
-1494 ITGESS
+1494 G
-1500 PETSRASPP
+1500 RAV
-1509 RPALHVIQA
+1509 AA
-1518 DARRR
+1518 
-1523 VLWSTPGLCPQD
+1523 
-1535 RLSLPPPGAA
+1535 SLPPPGLP
-1545 RRCGWALG
+1545 GQEVK
-1553 PAAGSARGAARRG
+1553 
-1566 ASCGRGGRAAPRTA
+1566 AAPEPRWPG
-1580 RLQGELACDRS
+1580 RPS
-1591 PTFAVPRPGSSQS
+1591 PDQ
-1604 WQSPPVP
+1604 
-1611 RGSCRESQC
+1611 
-1620 CLELGGPSTRPP
+1620 
-1632 TPGTRV
+1632 
-1638 PWRVSCCP
+1638 
-1646 GARSVGTDDRVCA
+1646 
-1659 GPGQRSEGLSL
+1659 
-1670 RKVQVQTA
+1670 
-1678 ELEQAHTQGLQELVA
+1678 
-1693 QHQRLQAAET
+1693 QAAEPLLS
-1703 KRLHGAR
+1703 RDSSSRGA
-1710 PQATQAPVSRERAQ
+1710 
-1724 QRQAKVLEGQLGWQG
+1724 LE
-1739 QLLDRDVQWRRAC
+1739 
-1752 LRQAFWA
+1752 
-1759 KNSVNT
+1759 S
-1765 GKHVENISTNWSQK
+1765 
-1779 HNVLQGPATTSLRPE
+1779 
-1794 AARLRLQELRGRHGG
+1794 AAL
-1809 RWLEVT
+1809 
-1815 QSPVSVTHWPRE
+1815 SDP
-1827 ALGCKS
+1827 